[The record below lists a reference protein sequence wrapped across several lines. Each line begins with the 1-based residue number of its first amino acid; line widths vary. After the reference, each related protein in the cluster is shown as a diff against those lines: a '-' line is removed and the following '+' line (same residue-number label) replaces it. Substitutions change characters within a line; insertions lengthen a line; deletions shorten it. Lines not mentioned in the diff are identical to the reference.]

1 MTYAGAA
8 GDTAKQMSTA
18 LHFTLRKRSYTRPSI
33 NWRST
38 WPAAV
43 RMPKAQ
49 RQEF

>member
-18 LHFTLRKRSYTRPSI
+18 LQFTLPQAQLHPASI

-43 RMPKAQ
+43 RMPKAPTA
-49 RQEF
+49 RV